1 MIRAG
6 IAILLLLTS
15 CSRGPR
21 ISESLAPASLDG
33 GWSLM
38 EHRELAINEVP
49 DLVRSLG
56 WKRSV
61 SARYSGPA
69 TMDVRL
75 HEMTSRT
82 VAFECAQKWRHAPG
96 TMAFHSGPRF
106 VLVEGETARLQAF
119 VNSLE
124 KKLSE

>member
-1 MIRAG
+1 V
-6 IAILLLLTS
+6 
-15 CSRGPR
+15 
-21 ISESLAPASLDG
+21 
-33 GWSLM
+33 
-38 EHRELAINEVP
+38 EHRELAEKEVP

-56 WKRSV
+56 WKRSE

-69 TMDVRL
+69 TMDVTL

-96 TMAFHSGPRF
+96 TMAFHNGPRF

-124 KKLSE
+124 KKLGE

>member
-1 MIRAG
+1 MVAPLVEP
-6 IAILLLLTS
+6 APELT
-15 CSRGPR
+15 
-21 ISESLAPASLDG
+21 ID
-33 GWSLM
+33 
-38 EHRELAINEVP
+38 EVP

-69 TMDVRL
+69 TMDVRI

-96 TMAFHSGPRF
+96 TMVFYNGPRF
-106 VLVEGETARLQAF
+106 VLVEGEAARLRTF

-124 KKLSE
+124 KKLGE

>member
-1 MIRAG
+1 
-6 IAILLLLTS
+6 
-15 CSRGPR
+15 
-21 ISESLAPASLDG
+21 
-33 GWSLM
+33 M
-38 EHRELAINEVP
+38 EHRELAIDEVP

-61 SARYSGPA
+61 SARYGGPA

-96 TMAFHSGPRF
+96 TMAFHNGPRF

-124 KKLSE
+124 KKLGE